1 MIGYVAALTGRTIEN
16 QGLLKVQ
23 LGDQTDA
30 KVLLGTYHSTDV
42 PGEFVWTAGV
52 LTQVRRFPRTT
63 KYTNITIFTLVFII
77 FILSNGLLSFGQY
90 RLFVKAV
97 GCYWRTLTTLQWML
111 YPCCCL

>member
-1 MIGYVAALTGRTIEN
+1 MEN

-52 LTQVRRFPRTT
+52 LTQVRCFPRTT
-63 KYTNITIFTLVFII
+63 IYIYIPIFTLVFIKI
-77 FILSNGLLSFGQY
+77 TFSNGLLFFRQY

-97 GCYWRTLTTLQWML
+97 GCY
-111 YPCCCL
+111 